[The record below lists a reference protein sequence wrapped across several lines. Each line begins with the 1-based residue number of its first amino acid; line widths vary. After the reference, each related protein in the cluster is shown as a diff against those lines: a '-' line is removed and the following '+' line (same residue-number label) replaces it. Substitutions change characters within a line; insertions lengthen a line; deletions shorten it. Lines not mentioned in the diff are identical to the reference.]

1 MSFIGDKLN
10 EMMTNSTYKRLPI
23 YRDIVELMHE
33 GYGNSHLNIIMP
45 DGNVYNKTYGA
56 IMTYPNTFYIE
67 LDEDAE
73 PSRWL
78 RLRDL
83 YDTDESVWYDD
94 IYIESPDYPLHGI
107 SAIWAENGEIYI
119 SANP

>member
-10 EMMTNSTYKRLPI
+10 EMFANSTYKRVPI
-23 YRDIVELMHE
+23 YRDIVELVHD
-33 GYGNSHLNIIMP
+33 GYGGCRLNIIMP

-94 IYIESPDYPLHGI
+94 IYIESTDYPLHGI
-107 SAIWAENGEIYI
+107 GAIWSENGEIYM